1 MKSNFEIYDGTKS
14 IPLNALPPEA
24 WTDVVGGDHKDKRQ
38 KLYSAVGILNR
49 CLSIR
54 ANSFAA
60 LPWSISKGDNKIY
73 DSEGGILPPNLM
85 FMKNFRRNMFLV
97 EASLVIYASSYLF
110 INDDKKLQWMIS
122 TSMKPLWNKETGLY
136 GFERTLS
143 QTDKRNIPIEKI
155 VYTSLPNP
163 FDEIKAG
170 ASPFESAL
178 SSAGVIL
185 NLDTFA
191 EKFFERGAIKATVLK
206 VDANTPPNERA
217 RVKSWWKN
225 FVSGVKNSW
234 STEIISTAVE
244 PVVIGEGLGEIA
256 DANLTDSKAKTIA
269 TSLGIPHS
277 MAFSDAANFATAL
290 ADEKGF
296 YTHTILPDANL
307 VEEELN
313 EKIFSL
319 MGYTF
324 SFDEEELASFQE
336 NEKDRALVV
345 KTYVDSGMPLSV
357 AVQIAGV
364 KLPDGVKPEDLDPEE
379 PEPVEDPTEPIDP
392 ETPDPKTPMDNA
404 PKQDVQNQN
413 MPMNKSIDKEY
424 NEEIDRFS
432 RWLNK
437 RIKFVKSWTLSD
449 FESEYITTDD
459 KLNILK
465 RQFKYDKTL
474 NIFEDDEDEHF
485 EKALVLQSNPDD
497 DEDEQKQARK
507 IEDKVTKILA
517 DELASQKEVIFVG
530 NESKMDLPPEY
541 VDMGKLMDAPARI
554 DELSGKHGTARDAL
568 RQALMNG
575 VDLGVAT
582 AVKQFETVGFSFD
595 WTLTNKNARDWAE
608 QHSSELIRG
617 IDATTKEHVRQQI
630 GQWINNGDPLSALN
644 KSLEITFGKKRAE
657 LIASTEVT
665 RSFAEANNQAYKDSG
680 VVKKIEWRTAK
691 DELVCPIC
699 GPLSGK
705 KADIN
710 KGFDKYNI
718 PPAHPRCRCWIVPV
732 IEGKQ

>member
-14 IPLNALPPEA
+14 IPLNALSPEA
-24 WTDVVGGDHKDKRQ
+24 WTDVIGGDNKDRRQ

-73 DSEGGILPPNLM
+73 DSEGGVLPPDLI
-85 FMKNFRRNMFLV
+85 FMKNFRKNMFLV
-97 EASLVIYASSYLF
+97 EASLVIFASSYLF
-110 INDDKKLQWMIS
+110 ITDDRKLQWMVS
-122 TSMKPLWNKETGLY
+122 NSMKPLWNKNTGLFA
-136 GFERTLS
+136 FERTLN
-143 QTDKRNIPIEKI
+143 QNDKRTIPIERI

-191 EKFFERGAIKATVLK
+191 ERFFERGAIKATVLK

-256 DANLTDSKAKTIA
+256 DSNLTDAKAKTIA
-269 TSLGIPHS
+269 TTLGIPHS

-345 KTYVDSGMPLSV
+345 KTYVDSGMALSV

-379 PEPVEDPTEPIDP
+379 PEPIENPTEPPDP
-392 ETPDPKTPMDNA
+392 ETPNNKP
-404 PKQDVQNQN
+404 QNEMASPN
-413 MPMNKSIDKEY
+413 TDMPMMKEY
-424 NEEIDRFS
+424 NEELDRFS
-432 RWLNK
+432 RWVNK

-459 KLNILK
+459 KIKVLK
-465 RQFKYDKTL
+465 KQFKYDKSL
-474 NIFEDDEDEHF
+474 NLFEDDDEHF
-485 EKALVLQSNPDD
+485 EKALTLQTNPDD
-497 DEDEQKQARK
+497 DEEEQKETRK
-507 IEDKVTKILA
+507 IENKVTKLLA
-517 DELASQKEVIFVG
+517 EELAAQKEVIFVG
-530 NESKMDLPPEY
+530 NENKMELPPEY
-541 VDMGKLMDAPARI
+541 VDMGKLFDATARI
-554 DELSGKHGTARDAL
+554 DELSGKRGSARDAL
-568 RQALMNG
+568 RQALMDG
-575 VDLGVAT
+575 VDLGVAV

-608 QHSSELIRG
+608 THSAELIRG

-630 GQWINNGDPLSALN
+630 GQWINNGDPLSSLS

-665 RSFAEANNQAYKDSG
+665 RSFAEANHQAYKDSN

-705 KADIN
+705 KSDIN
-710 KGFDKYNI
+710 TGFDKYGL

-732 IEGKQ
+732 IETK